1 MVWVRS
7 VRISIRSLQ
16 QRSPQAGQQFFD
28 AVDNLDDIG
37 PGLTLNIQYYRRR
50 GIGPS
55 GLTAVLGV
63 IDDIGDVRE
72 PNRSAVAIGD
82 DQRRVIATG
91 RELIVRANLK
101 SLAFTVEISLGRLTF
116 AAVMAGTDI
125 LQIEGVRR

>member
-1 MVWVRS
+1 
-7 VRISIRSLQ
+7 
-16 QRSPQAGQQFFD
+16 
-28 AVDNLDDIG
+28 
-37 PGLTLNIQYYRRR
+37 LNIQYYRRR

-91 RELIVRANLK
+91 EKLIVRANLK
-101 SLAFTVEISLGRLTF
+101 SLAFTVEISLGEIDIRSRDG
-116 AAVMAGTDI
+116 GTDI